1 MGIRTIVWA
10 PGGRHIAL
18 GGWDDRVRVV
28 ESEGWRCVATL
39 GWGAKTTEKDVVS
52 FASIVGGTLLT
63 NTGGLERT

>member
-18 GGWDDRVRVV
+18 GGWDGRVRVV

-52 FASIVGGTLLT
+52 FAQSSEGHY
-63 NTGGLERT
+63 